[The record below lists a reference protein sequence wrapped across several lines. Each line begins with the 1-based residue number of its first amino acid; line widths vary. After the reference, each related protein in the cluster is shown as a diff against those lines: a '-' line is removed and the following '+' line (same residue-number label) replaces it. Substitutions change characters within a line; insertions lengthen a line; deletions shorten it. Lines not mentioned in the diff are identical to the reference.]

1 MSTKFPYRTNF
12 AQRSFLIVSTLCYC
26 ITIRRSFQQE
36 TSFSLVS
43 NKRPLQLA
51 SLPEPASRTRDA
63 QKAAQ
68 NVFPPTTTV
77 ISVMYIY
84 RGVEQQGENE
94 SAVLAELSSN

>member
-1 MSTKFPYRTNF
+1 MEFANVLVQMIRGSSGSTP
-12 AQRSFLIVSTLCYC
+12 QGWSLIDAL
-26 ITIRRSFQQE
+26 
-36 TSFSLVS
+36 
-43 NKRPLQLA
+43 
-51 SLPEPASRTRDA
+51 LPESTGARDV